1 VHNAQWSR
9 QGKRAGNFVDTVRNQ
24 KDAPWLPISLTWGF
38 CYRELERFT

>member
-24 KDAPWLPISLTWGF
+24 KDAPLFADFFDLWLL
-38 CYRELERFT
+38 L